1 MPYIDAIES
10 SLENYKLIKWHGD
23 NRLIEFTLKVGSRD
37 SLHSHQESIVY
48 FLRGGKISK
57 HERGGEISEEIFESG
72 STTTF
77 GTWMGHF
84 ENAGDTDIHAL
95 IFEVMHIRSA
105 AGG

>member
-10 SLENYKLIKWHGD
+10 SPEHYKLVKWHGD
-23 NRLIEFTLKVGSRD
+23 NRLIEFTLKAGERD

-48 FLRGGKISK
+48 FLSGGKISK
-57 HERGGEISEEIFESG
+57 HERGGDITEETFEDG
-72 STTTF
+72 STITL

-84 ENAGDTDIHAL
+84 ENIGETDIRAL
-95 IFEVMHIRSA
+95 IFEVMRIRSA

>member
-10 SLENYKLIKWHGD
+10 SPNHYKLVKWHGD
-23 NRLIEFTLKVGSRD
+23 YRLIEFKLEAGTRD

-48 FLRGGKISK
+48 FLKGGKISK
-57 HERGGEISEEIFESG
+57 HERGGGISEEVFEDG
-72 STTTF
+72 STTTL

-84 ENAGDTDIHAL
+84 ENTGTSDIHAL